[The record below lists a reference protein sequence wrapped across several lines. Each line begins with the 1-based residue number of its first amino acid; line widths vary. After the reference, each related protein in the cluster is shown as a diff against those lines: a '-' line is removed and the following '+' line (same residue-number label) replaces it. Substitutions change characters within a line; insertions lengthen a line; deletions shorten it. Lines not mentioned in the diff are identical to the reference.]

1 MGMGEGEVIL
11 MLHNH
16 HQNDSALRQP
26 ADDWLMGLGEH
37 RSQCL

>member
-16 HQNDSALRQP
+16 HQNDSALRQA
-26 ADDWLMGLGEH
+26 ADDWLMGPWGT
-37 RSQCL
+37 